1 MNAESTQKTKDLECL
16 HRNNKLGRRQMKK
29 KDKKHKEKWKEEKIL
44 KIDTV
49 SGILYETKIV
59 HFYSYVYLKIG
70 ADLHVMHG
78 TKMSISSQECV
89 EYSIND
95 DNAFNKNYVYLYS
108 SRCFSVKEI
117 WVR

>member
-1 MNAESTQKTKDLECL
+1 MQNPQKIKHLECL
-16 HRNNKLGRRQMKK
+16 HRNNQFGRRQKKK
-29 KDKKHKEKWKEEKIL
+29 KDKKKHKEKWKEEKIL

-49 SGILYETKIV
+49 SGIYETKIV

-78 TKMSISSQECV
+78 TKISISSQECV
-89 EYSIND
+89 EYSINN